1 MAFTAAQLATLESAA
16 ASGQLRVQL
25 GDKIIQYQ
33 TLPDLMAAIR
43 MARADIAAASSTDAS
58 AVYRGT
64 TRYLEYSRG

>member
-25 GDKIIQYQ
+25 GEKIIQYQ

-43 MARADIAAASSTDAS
+43 MARADIAAASTDAS

>member
-1 MAFTAAQLATLESAA
+1 MAFSAVQLATLETAA

-33 TLPDLMAAIR
+33 NLPDLLAAIR
-43 MARADIAAASSTDAS
+43 MARADVAAASTDTS

>member
-43 MARADIAAASSTDAS
+43 MARADIAAASTDAS

>member
-43 MARADIAAASSTDAS
+43 MARADIATASTDAS